1 MKHRTI
7 AVDLAKS
14 VFEIGISEQ
23 PGRMEKTHRLGRAR
37 LLRFMAKQQRATIL
51 MEACG
56 SAHYWGRR
64 FRELGHEVVLL
75 PPAYV
80 RPYVLRNKTDRSDV
94 KGLLEAHRNS
104 AIRPVPIKN
113 ESQQQLTA
121 LHRVRTAWMRTR
133 TARINTMRGILRE
146 FGLTIPVGACQAVER
161 VRGWIEDAEVEIPN
175 GIRSVL
181 EEICL
186 EVRELEGRIDRIERK
201 LKALSRQSV
210 AIEQLQSIPGVGLL
224 TATAVAGFVG
234 DLRRFDS
241 GRHFASYLGLTPR
254 EHSSGLRR
262 RLGCISKQGDIY
274 LRTLLIHGGRSVL
287 WTAKSKQRPDRLHR
301 WGLEIEKR
309 RGHNK
314 AAVAVANK
322 LARLLWAVSTRDA
335 AYEPQRA

>member
-121 LHRVRTAWMRTR
+121 LH
-133 TARINTMRGILRE
+133 
-146 FGLTIPVGACQAVER
+146 R

>member
-1 MKHRTI
+1 M
-7 AVDLAKS
+7 AQ
-14 VFEIGISEQ
+14 Q
-23 PGRMEKTHRLGRAR
+23 PP
-37 LLRFMAKQQRATIL
+37 ATMV

-64 FRELGHEVVLL
+64 FRELGHEVRLL

-94 KGLLEAHRNS
+94 KGLLEAHRNR

-161 VRGWIEDAEVEIPN
+161 VRGWIEDAEVEIPD
-175 GIRSVL
+175 GVRSVL
-181 EEICL
+181 EQVCL
-186 EVRELEGRIDRIERK
+186 EVRETEKRIDGIERK
-201 LKALSRQSV
+201 LKALSRQS
-210 AIEQLQSIPGVGLL
+210 APIEQLQSIPGVGLL

-234 DLRRFDS
+234 DLGRFDS

-262 RLGCISKQGDIY
+262 RLGCISKQGDVY

-287 WTAKSKQRPDRLHR
+287 RAAKTKKRYDRLHR
-301 WGLEIEKR
+301 WGLEVEAR

-314 AAVAVANK
+314 AAVAMANK
-322 LARLLWAVSTRDA
+322 LARRLWAVSTRGTS
-335 AYEPQRA
+335 YCS

>member
-1 MKHRTI
+1 
-7 AVDLAKS
+7 
-14 VFEIGISEQ
+14 
-23 PGRMEKTHRLGRAR
+23 
-37 LLRFMAKQQRATIL
+37 
-51 MEACG
+51 
-56 SAHYWGRR
+56 
-64 FRELGHEVVLL
+64 
-75 PPAYV
+75 
-80 RPYVLRNKTDRSDV
+80 
-94 KGLLEAHRNS
+94 
-104 AIRPVPIKN
+104 
-113 ESQQQLTA
+113 
-121 LHRVRTAWMRTR
+121 
-133 TARINTMRGILRE
+133 
-146 FGLTIPVGACQAVER
+146 
-161 VRGWIEDAEVEIPN
+161 
-175 GIRSVL
+175 VL

>member
-113 ESQQQLTA
+113 ESQQQLPPPY
-121 LHRVRTAWMRTR
+121 
-133 TARINTMRGILRE
+133 IG
-146 FGLTIPVGACQAVER
+146 C
-161 VRGWIEDAEVEIPN
+161 
-175 GIRSVL
+175 
-181 EEICL
+181 
-186 EVRELEGRIDRIERK
+186 
-201 LKALSRQSV
+201 
-210 AIEQLQSIPGVGLL
+210 
-224 TATAVAGFVG
+224 
-234 DLRRFDS
+234 
-241 GRHFASYLGLTPR
+241 GRH
-254 EHSSGLRR
+254 
-262 RLGCISKQGDIY
+262 GCAPA
-274 LRTLLIHGGRSVL
+274 RHGSIRCGAFYGNSV
-287 WTAKSKQRPDRLHR
+287 
-301 WGLEIEKR
+301 
-309 RGHNK
+309 
-314 AAVAVANK
+314 
-322 LARLLWAVSTRDA
+322 
-335 AYEPQRA
+335 

>member
-146 FGLTIPVGACQAVER
+146 FGLTIPVGAARPWTGARMDRRCR
-161 VRGWIEDAEVEIPN
+161 SGDPN

-274 LRTLLIHGGRSVL
+274 LRTLLIHGGRSVFSRRQADSRCRPRHQGHFA
-287 WTAKSKQRPDRLHR
+287 AKFVEPVRP
-301 WGLEIEKR
+301 
-309 RGHNK
+309 
-314 AAVAVANK
+314 
-322 LARLLWAVSTRDA
+322 ARPV
-335 AYEPQRA
+335 AYEYSSWPGARTQLH

>member
-146 FGLTIPVGACQAVER
+146 FGLTIPVGACQAVD
-161 VRGWIEDAEVEIPN
+161 GCED
-175 GIRSVL
+175 GSKMQKWRFRMGSDRCWRRSVWKS
-181 EEICL
+181 ESWRGE
-186 EVRELEGRIDRIERK
+186 
-201 LKALSRQSV
+201 
-210 AIEQLQSIPGVGLL
+210 SIG
-224 TATAVAGFVG
+224 
-234 DLRRFDS
+234 
-241 GRHFASYLGLTPR
+241 
-254 EHSSGLRR
+254 
-262 RLGCISKQGDIY
+262 SKG
-274 LRTLLIHGGRSVL
+274 
-287 WTAKSKQRPDRLHR
+287 
-301 WGLEIEKR
+301 
-309 RGHNK
+309 N
-314 AAVAVANK
+314 
-322 LARLLWAVSTRDA
+322 
-335 AYEPQRA
+335 